1 MPYDLRYNLIY
12 NRKDMPTFAFSEKY
26 DNFVG
31 MKTTVEKHGYET
43 STMKVKPSYK
53 EYISTHNTNN
63 TDMNTYK
70 IQANASGT
78 RSINVTEAHL
88 KTIKQYALMR
98 NLVDSNGIIDE
109 SVLDKLKLN
118 ARAALEAAPEADKRL
133 TDLCLDVIYN
143 DNMKAFGLRQLADLY
158 AKWEKS
164 SDENTE
170 SQSDSHE

>member
-88 KTIKQYALMR
+88 KTIKLYAQ
-98 NLVDSNGIIDE
+98 
-109 SVLDKLKLN
+109 
-118 ARAALEAAPEADKRL
+118 ADKRL